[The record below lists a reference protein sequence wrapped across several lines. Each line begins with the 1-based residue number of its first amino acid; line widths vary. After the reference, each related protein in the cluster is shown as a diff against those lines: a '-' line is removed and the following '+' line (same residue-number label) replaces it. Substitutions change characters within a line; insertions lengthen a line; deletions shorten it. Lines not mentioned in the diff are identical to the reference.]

1 MPGNAQ
7 PLVSSV
13 KVVND
18 DGTPTDYFIRWAQE
32 RQIDITAGITAAQA
46 QQLIDDW
53 AAARDIIAGT
63 ALNGGGNLS
72 SDVTIDHADSAV
84 TPNTYGDA
92 THVAQITVDQQG
104 HVTAVANVPVS
115 GGGGGGAWYF
125 NPPLAASFAK
135 QSGDATLPILTD
147 DAQVGLLVQGNTPV
161 GGDLCRMAYRTL
173 TSKTLDWSIVVR
185 MNWLQIPDNFA
196 SMGIRI
202 RDSISGKLYGYGFRN
217 GDAIQLNRAGF
228 TNLAGGFI
236 GETNSSYR
244 GTVNWLKVDRV
255 GVNLIYYASADGKLW
270 HKYLTETVAGF
281 FPNNP
286 DQIGFGVNY
295 NRTGVDQTLEY
306 SIDYF
311 SLTGPAV

>member
-13 KVVND
+13 KIVND

-72 SDVTIDHADSAV
+72 ADVTIDHADSTV

-104 HVTAVANVPVS
+104 HVTDVQEVAIS

-125 NPPLAASFAK
+125 SPPTAASFAK
-135 QSGDATLPILTD
+135 QSGDATQLVLTD
-147 DAQVGLLVQGNTPV
+147 DADVGLQVFGNTPV
-161 GGDLCRMAYRTL
+161 GGDVKRMAYRTL
-173 TSKTLDWSIVVR
+173 TNKLLDWSLVVR
-185 MNWLQIPDNFA
+185 LNWTQLPDGFGGLG
-196 SMGIRI
+196 MLI
-202 RDSISGKLYGYGFRN
+202 RDSVGGRVYLFGFRN
-217 GDAIQLNRAGF
+217 GDNTQVQRSGF
-228 TNLAGGFI
+228 SGLPGGFI
-236 GETNSSYR
+236 GETLVSYR
-244 GTVNWLKVDRV
+244 GYINWIRCDRV
-255 GVNLIYYASADGKLW
+255 GANLNWYVSADGKTW
-270 HKYLTETVAGF
+270 HLFLTETVAGF
-281 FPNNP
+281 FANNP
-286 DQIGFGVNY
+286 DQIGLGVFY
-295 NRTGVDQTLEY
+295 NRGGATQTLEF
-306 SIDYF
+306 SVDHF